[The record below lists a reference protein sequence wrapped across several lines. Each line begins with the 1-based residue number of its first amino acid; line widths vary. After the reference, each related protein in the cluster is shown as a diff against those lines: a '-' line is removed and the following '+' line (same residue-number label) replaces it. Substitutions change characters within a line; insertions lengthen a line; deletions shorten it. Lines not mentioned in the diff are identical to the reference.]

1 MLVSKRS
8 QPVGARRWRFS
19 GREFDETRHEL
30 RVSGAPVEIE
40 AKPLE
45 ILIELLGRAGEVVT
59 KDELLEAVWPGLTVV
74 ESSLPTAVSKLRKAL
89 GDEAQAIVSTVAR
102 MGYRLDGPVQL
113 LPGRPAAS
121 AELGF
126 RPGDAAPGREQWIL
140 TRRLDHSEASEVWLA
155 EHAKTREARV
165 FKFAADAAHL
175 AALKREVAL
184 SRLLHE
190 TLGERDDFVRVLEWN
205 FQTQPYFIESEY
217 GGVDLVAWAAEQ
229 GGLDRAPLELR
240 LALMAGVA
248 RSVAAAH
255 AAGVLHKDL
264 KPANVLVSRGPGG
277 GWRTRVADFGSG
289 WMAETAR
296 LEALRIT
303 DPGFGRPEGLDV
315 RSLSGTLMYLA
326 PEVLAGQAPTAAA
339 DVFALGVM
347 LYQMVVGDFRRP
359 LTAGWE
365 ADIADPLLRED
376 IAEAAAGD
384 PARRLKGVAELAE
397 RLAGLEGR
405 RAERDRLEQAQQ
417 RLALAERNLQQ
428 TRARRP
434 WVVASLVLL
443 LIGAGASTTLYAR
456 AAQDRD
462 HARRQTAIAEAISQ
476 FLAVD
481 LLSRANPFKN
491 GAPDESLVGA
501 VEAVSPDIDRR
512 FKREPLVAARLHQS
526 IARALDRR
534 SDWTGA
540 RREYDR
546 ATWFFT
552 LADGPASQDAI
563 IVQLQRAMMEA
574 RSYEQDSLPRAKAM
588 LAEQEPRIAGLE
600 QPRPDVAVWLASAR
614 GMIAL
619 IGDDAATAARQFKD
633 ASDRADSMPSF
644 DQTTR
649 LTFKQRLAFSHI
661 RMGDGRTAE
670 ALFRGLIR
678 DYAALE
684 GADSPNVLMVRLNL
698 AQALMIQ
705 GDHQAAINEA
715 NAVYP
720 AFLTKLGQTHE
731 LTLQLL
737 STRAQSEGTLMR
749 WDDAIRD
756 DLAVHAIA
764 VAKQGPKSFFA
775 VASLADVATAQCRSD
790 RLVEGLGNA
799 EQAFRAATAAFG
811 ERAALTQAT
820 GFTWAG
826 CLIAAGRLPQADQL
840 LKPVDAAAVAQLAG
854 DADWGAN
861 LALAHAQIAFK
872 RKDYAGARKALP
884 AAAALAKPKAD
895 PYQRKA
901 LADLTNALAAVG

>member
-1 MLVSKRS
+1 M
-8 QPVGARRWRFS
+8 
-19 GREFDETRHEL
+19 
-30 RVSGAPVEIE
+30 
-40 AKPLE
+40 
-45 ILIELLGRAGEVVT
+45 
-59 KDELLEAVWPGLTVV
+59 
-74 ESSLPTAVSKLRKAL
+74 
-89 GDEAQAIVSTVAR
+89 
-102 MGYRLDGPVQL
+102 
-113 LPGRPAAS
+113 
-121 AELGF
+121 
-126 RPGDAAPGREQWIL
+126 
-140 TRRLDHSEASEVWLA
+140 
-155 EHAKTREARV
+155 
-165 FKFAADAAHL
+165 
-175 AALKREVAL
+175 
-184 SRLLHE
+184 
-190 TLGERDDFVRVLEWN
+190 
-205 FQTQPYFIESEY
+205 
-217 GGVDLVAWAAEQ
+217 
-229 GGLDRAPLELR
+229 
-240 LALMAGVA
+240 
-248 RSVAAAH
+248 
-255 AAGVLHKDL
+255 
-264 KPANVLVSRGPGG
+264 LVSRGPGG

-872 RKDYAGARKALP
+872 RKDYAGARIVLALEGDLGVGEGQIGAPVRIPRQLRHGGDLVLALDRCAAGQTPGAPGVQARLQPLQPAGQAGHYRIGGEADGGGDDQQDAQDVRP
-884 AAAALAKPKAD
+884 AAAHPAVPDD
-895 PYQRKA
+895 PQ
-901 LADLTNALAAVG
+901 AAVVRQSHAPGAEHVGMDRREERFPVTGGRDGRSARVSQQHLAPCCGRQARQRCIDLGARCVPVRQQGSQRRAWLGHGGGHGLLGQVMPRHRRQHGDQDQAAKQGQIDLPEQAAPDDRDHLQPWSCTRANR